1 MKLIDLLVQEL
12 PKRGGWPNGANYAV
26 QDTDG
31 TVKFA
36 KTLTYLHYLAGE
48 WRSNE
53 NGHDWI
59 HRDKPFEGNFVTEWT
74 ADDNHSAVISMA
86 RYECEIS
93 KKETGKQSADK
104 WNGEGLPPVGMHC
117 EIADPDG
124 VLMYGQG
131 ESGEVIA
138 HVENT
143 AVIRMSY
150 GLGCFEAR
158 FLQPSNSEA
167 ERKRNAAIEA
177 IDWFMPEC
185 IPDTPNEFYHAK
197 KIYDAI
203 AAGKIPGVKLD
214 D

>member
-12 PKRGGWPNGANYAV
+12 PKRGGWPDGAVECQRFVDEATIDFYDENGNW
-26 QDTDG
+26 DDDCS
-31 TVKFA
+31 
-36 KTLTYLHYLAGE
+36 LTYGSIARELVRKQAYPCESEQVTRDQYESALAA
-48 WRSNE
+48 SQN
-53 NGHDWI
+53 
-59 HRDKPFEGNFVTEWT
+59 
-74 ADDNHSAVISMA
+74 SA
-86 RYECEIS
+86 
-93 KKETGKQSADK
+93 

-117 EIADPDG
+117 EIVDPDG

-158 FLQPSNSEA
+158 FLRPSHSEA
-167 ERKRNAAIEA
+167 ERKRDAAVEA
-177 IDWFMPEC
+177 MQREADEGDNW
-185 IPDTPNEFYHAK
+185 
-197 KIYDAI
+197 IYSEYEIIYEAI

>member
-12 PKRGGWPNGANYAV
+12 PKRGGWPEGAVECCRHY
-26 QDTDG
+26 G
-31 TVKFA
+31 TNSIDFYDETGNWDDDCYLKYGKDFA
-36 KTLTYLHYLAGE
+36 KDCIYEETSGSHRLQSISRSEYESALA
-48 WRSNE
+48 
-53 NGHDWI
+53 
-59 HRDKPFEGNFVTEWT
+59 
-74 ADDNHSAVISMA
+74 A
-86 RYECEIS
+86 S
-93 KKETGKQSADK
+93 KKPV
-104 WNGEGLPPVGMHC
+104 WNGEGLPPIGMHC
-117 EIADPDG
+117 EIVDPDG
-124 VLMYGQG
+124 VLMYGRG
-131 ESGEVIA
+131 ESGEVIS

-158 FLQPSNSEA
+158 FLRPLRSEA
-167 ERKRNAAIEA
+167 DKKRDAAVEA
-177 IDWFMPEC
+177 IDYWLPEC